1 MQKFWENDISIS
13 FSDVVGMRN
22 GHLIRITLFL
32 VFHGSLEECIR
43 FVYSVDF
50 LVQVVSETRY
60 DSIRDFFAHDKL
72 EKTLSL
78 ETKKCTE

>member
-1 MQKFWENDISIS
+1 MDTLDTHHSI
-13 FSDVVGMRN
+13 FG
-22 GHLIRITLFL
+22 
-32 VFHGSLEECIR
+32 FHGSLEECIR

-60 DSIRDFFAHDKL
+60 DSIRDFFTHDKL

-78 ETKKCTE
+78 MDQKKQSVQNKKKQIDSD